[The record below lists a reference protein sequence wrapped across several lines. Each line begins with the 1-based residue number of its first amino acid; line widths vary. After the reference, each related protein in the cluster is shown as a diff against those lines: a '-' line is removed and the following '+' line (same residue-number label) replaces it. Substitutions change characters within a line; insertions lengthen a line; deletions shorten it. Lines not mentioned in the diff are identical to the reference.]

1 MKMSGLLADDGIVAN
16 DDDDD
21 DDEEDGLRGHDNDN
35 IIT

>member
-1 MKMSGLLADDGIVAN
+1 MSGLLADDGIGAN